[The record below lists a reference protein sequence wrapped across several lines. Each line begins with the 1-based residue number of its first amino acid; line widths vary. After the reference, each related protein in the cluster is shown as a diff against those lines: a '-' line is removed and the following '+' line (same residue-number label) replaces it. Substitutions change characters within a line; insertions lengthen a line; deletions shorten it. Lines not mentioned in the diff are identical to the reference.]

1 MELLNVSTKNVT
13 PLNELVCI
21 GIDGVVP
28 HLQNDLNLRFNAND
42 MYCRHRQNTHERIFV
57 KSFRKPKR
65 LPTHN
70 GSNVNAVWGMC
81 DMRRFNF
88 DRNLFV
94 RDNLLSTMP
103 QTPMGSSSCISDII
117 YSRFN
122 GYSGSGGGG
131 VYGTSNGNSIIKFK
145 DNCVLHV
152 NGEVCS
158 EVSLFERRIFARFK
172 ITAQYDNEPIRT
184 TDLKLQLPEYMFSM
198 LPSPLTLSNYQK
210 STACANRTVDETV
223 FYTSLQLM
231 FDNCEYKFIV
241 GFVND
246 TQNCLSDVVT
256 KIMVRCQTPTSS
268 YAFMKCAE
276 MIYRF
281 YDRMDVIHL
290 FQQPYESQTHSSTT
304 TAVASVVP
312 LTLASFTT
320 SFVNGTV
327 SPTSSS
333 SSVSS
338 SSSLSSDIVR
348 NGGTNNNVSAHE
360 PGIWSTFKWNVHGA
374 NRWEFG
380 ECRPITPKLENF
392 LELLV
397 ISEVARAFHQTMP
410 VTRIHPDVKIYT
422 RTEQNSSHYSVFNIL
437 PALCT
442 SVLLFV
448 GPRTDP
454 TPVNGNGSS
463 DRVKTKDPAIGGSNC
478 GNSSFRNGY
487 K

>member
-1 MELLNVSTKNVT
+1 MELLNVTTKDVT
-13 PLNELVCI
+13 PINEFVCI

-42 MYCRHRQNTHERIFV
+42 MYYRHRQNTHERIFV
-57 KSFRKPKR
+57 KMFRKPKR
-65 LPTHN
+65 LPTQN
-70 GSNVNAVWGMC
+70 GSNVHAVWGMC

-88 DRNLFV
+88 DRNLFI

-103 QTPMGSSSCISDII
+103 QTLIGPCDNI

-122 GYSGSGGGG
+122 GYNSSN
-131 VYGTSNGNSIIKFK
+131 SNGIIKFK
-145 DNCVLHV
+145 DNCILHV
-152 NGEVCS
+152 SGEVCS

-198 LPSPLTLSNYQK
+198 LPPPLTTSSYQK
-210 STACANRTVDETV
+210 SPIVNANCTVDETV
-223 FYTSLQLM
+223 FYTNLQLT

-246 TQNCLSDVVT
+246 SHNYSSGEVT

-268 YAFMKCAE
+268 YVFMKCAE

-281 YDRMDVIHL
+281 YDRMDVIYL
-290 FQQPYESQTHSSTT
+290 MQSQPSEPSVQSIST
-304 TAVASVVP
+304 
-312 LTLASFTT
+312 
-320 SFVNGTV
+320 VNGSV

-333 SSVSS
+333 SSSPVSS
-338 SSSLSSDIVR
+338 TSPPSSADIAR
-348 NGGTNNNVSAHE
+348 NGITSNNNSAHK

-380 ECRPITPKLENF
+380 QCRPITPKLENF

-397 ISEVARAFHQTMP
+397 ISEVARAFQQIIP
-410 VTRIHPDVKIYT
+410 VTRIHPEVKIYT
-422 RTEQNSSHYSVFNIL
+422 KLNRNSNHYSVFNIL
-437 PALCT
+437 PKLCT
-442 SVLLFV
+442 SVLLFD
-448 GPRTDP
+448 GRPNEQTNNINKDTD
-454 TPVNGNGSS
+454 G
-463 DRVKTKDPAIGGSNC
+463 RIAVK
-478 GNSSFRNGY
+478 
-487 K
+487 

>member
-1 MELLNVSTKNVT
+1 MATKNVT
-13 PLNELVCI
+13 LLNEFVCI
-21 GIDGVVP
+21 GIDGVMP

-70 GSNVNAVWGMC
+70 GLNVNAVWGIC
-81 DMRRFNF
+81 DMRRFTF

-103 QTPMGSSSCISDII
+103 QTSIGSSSNDTI
-117 YSRFN
+117 YNRFN
-122 GYSGSGGGG
+122 SYSGSGG
-131 VYGTSNGNSIIKFK
+131 VYDISNGNGIVKFK

-210 STACANRTVDETV
+210 SPAGVNRTIDETI

-246 TQNCLSDVVT
+246 TQNCTSGVVR

-290 FQQPYESQTHSSTT
+290 SQQPYKSQSHSSTVPSSA
-304 TAVASVVP
+304 AVP
-312 LTLASFTT
+312 PTLISFAT
-320 SFVNGTV
+320 SAVNGTV
-327 SPTSSS
+327 SLRSSS

-338 SSSLSSDIVR
+338 SSSSSSSSSLDIHR
-348 NGGTNNNVSAHE
+348 NGDTSNKISAHE
-360 PGIWSTFKWNVHGA
+360 PGIWSTFKWNVHGV
-374 NRWEFG
+374 NRWDFG
-380 ECRPITPKLENF
+380 ECRPITPKFENF

-397 ISEVARAFHQTMP
+397 ISEVARAFRQTIP

-422 RTEQNSSHYSVFNIL
+422 RPERNSSHYSVFNIL

-448 GPRTDP
+448 GLRTDP
-454 TPVNGNGSS
+454 TPANGDGSS
-463 DRVKTKDPAIGGSNC
+463 DKAKVKYPDLGCNSC
-478 GNSSFRNGY
+478 GDSSFRNGY